1 MHRSSAHA
9 RNLVGRHADAYARSA
24 DGNAQVGLGAG
35 HCPTHRRSVV
45 GIVDRLIGVGSEV
58 EYLETPVAQMS
69 GNRVLQAETRVVR
82 ADCDGDAV
90 HPHTLRQ
97 RHDVG
102 NPPAAWI
109 SQPAP
114 SQVAGH
120 ELGASVTFRAVSFD
134 PATPVIVG
142 AGQFINRVDE
152 GADPLAPTDLVL
164 EAIGRA
170 EADSGASTALAK
182 LAQVVAVVRMISWR
196 YSDPGRIIADRL
208 GATDSRTWY
217 PPMGGNTPQ
226 MMLNRI
232 CSQITEGQL
241 DVALLCGG
249 EAWNTRTNAKRA
261 GTRPE
266 WDEQDPSLVP
276 DWGSEE
282 TFTLGH
288 PAEHARGIAAPVQS
302 YPLFETAIMH
312 ETLTK
317 HPERGVRD
325 QIDLVGEM
333 WSGFSSV
340 AAENP
345 YAWNRTELS
354 GSEITTA
361 TASNRYVGWPYTKRM
376 VSNPDVDMASALV
389 VTSAGAAESAGVPRD
404 RWIFPW
410 SGTDGTDLV
419 MSERESFVRSPSVGI
434 AGRRA
439 LELAGLTLD
448 QVEHL
453 DVYSCFP
460 SAVQLFC
467 KEFGIDPLS
476 RPLTVYGGLAFGG
489 GPWNNPV
496 GHALA
501 TMVDRLRES
510 GDAFGLVTAN
520 GGNVD
525 KHAFGVLGSTPPP
538 AGFRYERPQTEIDS
552 AATRRSVLEEYRGPA
567 TVETWTVMHDRSN
580 EPERYLGSCLTPE
593 GDRTWVASSDADLM
607 ATAMTTD
614 IGGRAAHLDTEGAIH
629 LID

>member
-1 MHRSSAHA
+1 M
-9 RNLVGRHADAYARSA
+9 
-24 DGNAQVGLGAG
+24 
-35 HCPTHRRSVV
+35 
-45 GIVDRLIGVGSEV
+45 
-58 EYLETPVAQMS
+58 
-69 GNRVLQAETRVVR
+69 
-82 ADCDGDAV
+82 
-90 HPHTLRQ
+90 
-97 RHDVG
+97 
-102 NPPAAWI
+102 
-109 SQPAP
+109 
-114 SQVAGH
+114 
-120 ELGASVTFRAVSFD
+120 
-134 PATPVIVG
+134 IVG
-142 AGQFINRVDE
+142 AGQFLNRVDE

-164 EAIGRA
+164 EAISRA
-170 EADSGASTALAK
+170 AADSGANTVLVEQAEL
-182 LAQVVAVVRMISWR
+182 VAVVRMISWR
-196 YSDPGRIIADRL
+196 YSDPGRIVADRL
-208 GATDSRTWY
+208 GVAGARTWY

-232 CSQITEGQL
+232 CSQISDGQM
-241 DVALLCGG
+241 DVALLCGA

-261 GTRPE
+261 GTRPDWE
-266 WDEQDPSLVP
+266 HQDPSVVP

-288 PAEHARGIAAPVQS
+288 PAEHARGIVAPVQS

-312 ETLTK
+312 EKLTA
-317 HPERGVRD
+317 HPGRALRD

-333 WSGFSSV
+333 CAGFSSV
-340 AAENP
+340 ATDNP

-376 VSNPDVDMASALV
+376 VSYPDVDMASALV
-389 VTSAGAAESAGVPRD
+389 VTSAGAAGSAGVPRD
-404 RWIFPW
+404 RWVFPW

-419 MSERESFVRSPSVGI
+419 MSERRSFVRSPSIGM

-439 LELAGLTLD
+439 LELADLTLE
-448 QVEHL
+448 QIEYL

-467 KEFGIDPLS
+467 EEFGLDPLS

-510 GDAFGLVTAN
+510 GEAFGLVTAN

-525 KHAFGVLGSTPPP
+525 KHAFGVLGTAPPP
-538 AGFRYERPQTEIDS
+538 KGFRYERPQSEID
-552 AATRRSVLEEYRGPA
+552 AAVTSRTVLEEYRGPA
-567 TVETWTVMHDRSN
+567 TVETWTVMYDRSN

-593 GDRTWVASSDADLM
+593 GDRTWVTCTEADLM
-607 ATAMTTD
+607 ATATTVD
-614 IGGRAAHLDTEGAIH
+614 IGGRPAHIDPDGTMH
-629 LID
+629 LTD